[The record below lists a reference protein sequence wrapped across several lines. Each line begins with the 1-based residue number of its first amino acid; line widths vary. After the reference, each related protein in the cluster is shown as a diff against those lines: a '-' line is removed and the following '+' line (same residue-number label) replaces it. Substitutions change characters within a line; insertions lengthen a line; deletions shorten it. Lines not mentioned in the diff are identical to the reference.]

1 VFFNKKRNA
10 KDEKVENDLYKKKKE
25 CKKRRKRK
33 DYQNL
38 FRKEGYNRLAAI
50 IINIENVYKFMI

>member
-1 VFFNKKRNA
+1 MQKMKKQ
-10 KDEKVENDLYKKKKE
+10 KVTYIKKKE